1 MNIWGKY
8 FYGNKISDY
17 GIEHK
22 RLDYGTLAK
31 AFDCVLNNS
40 IFGFMPDYW
49 EKESG
54 FVDNEDEIEEINE
67 RLSDIED
74 KIISL
79 INEGKEE
86 TEEYKNLK
94 AEQAELEE
102 KKEDLENEMDYEPEV
117 YQWYIVSDQGAD
129 ILKEINE
136 IVYYN
141 SELDMYLWG
150 VTHWGTSWDYVL
162 TDVPCCTE
170 EFE

>member
-1 MNIWGKY
+1 MNICGKY

-40 IFGFMPDYW
+40 IIGFMPDYW

-54 FVDNEDEIEEINE
+54 FINNEDEIEEINE

-74 KIISL
+74 EMISL
-79 INEGKEE
+79 INEDKEE
-86 TEEYKNLK
+86 TEEYKNLES
-94 AEQAELEE
+94 EQAELEE
-102 KKEDLENEMDYEPEV
+102 KKEELENEMDYEPEI

-141 SELDMYLWG
+141 SELNMYLWG
-150 VTHWGTSWDYVL
+150 VTHWGTSWNYVL

-170 EFE
+170 ES

>member
-17 GIEHK
+17 GIENK

-40 IFGFMPDYW
+40 IIGFMPDYW

-54 FVDNEDEIEEINE
+54 SIDNEDEIEKIDE

-74 KIISL
+74 EIISL
-79 INEGKEE
+79 INEDKEE
-86 TEEYKNLK
+86 TEEYKNLE
-94 AEQAELEE
+94 AEQTELEE
-102 KKEDLENEMDYEPEV
+102 KKEDLENEMDYEPEI

-150 VTHWGTSWDYVL
+150 VTHWGTSWDHVL

>member
-40 IFGFMPDYW
+40 IIGFMPDYW

-54 FVDNEDEIEEINE
+54 FVDNESEIDEINE

-74 KIISL
+74 EMNQL
-79 INEGKEE
+79 IDESKEE
-86 TEEYKNLK
+86 TEEYKNLE

-150 VTHWGTSWDYVL
+150 VTHWGTLWDYVL

-170 EFE
+170 ELE

>member
-17 GIEHK
+17 GIENK

-40 IFGFMPDYW
+40 IIGFMPDYW

-54 FVDNEDEIEEINE
+54 FIDNEDEIEEIKE

-74 KIISL
+74 EIILL
-79 INEGKEE
+79 INEDKEE
-86 TEEYKNLK
+86 TEEYKNLE

-102 KKEDLENEMDYEPEV
+102 KKEDLENEMDYEPEI

-170 EFE
+170 KFE